1 MARKKTVD
9 AKIIK
14 LADKTSKLRAITFS
28 PAPRWSVKSSLS
40 ISNANAPAAGHCNKD
55 PAPKTAG
62 ASARLLGTMAMLGG
76 FETVESAMRWFEL
89 ADSKGGSIA
98 MVIASVYAK
107 GQGVVKN
114 CDLARY
120 WIQKAIAA
128 GYENA
133 NGELRSGFNGQCHR

>member
-40 ISNANAPAAGHCNKD
+40 ISNATAPAAGHCNKD

-62 ASARLLGTMAMLGG
+62 GISEASWHNGMLGE
-76 FETVESAMRWFEL
+76 FETAESAMRWFEL
-89 ADSKGGSIA
+89 ADSKGDSIA
-98 MVIASVYAK
+98 MVNVASVT
-107 GQGVVKN
+107 
-114 CDLARY
+114 
-120 WIQKAIAA
+120 QKVRA
-128 GYENA
+128 
-133 NGELRSGFNGQCHR
+133 L